1 MLIRVRPHDVLGE
14 LVTALVSSG
23 CLVLHIAPGLCRA
36 VPVRRGREARTELR
50 FFVDAWA
57 KSRGAAVEFSGGQLA
72 IESPRTSGFSIK
84 PRL

>member
-1 MLIRVRPHDVLGE
+1 MQIRVRPHELLDE

-23 CLVLHIAPGLCRA
+23 CLVLQVDPGVCRA

-50 FFVDAWA
+50 FFVEAWA
-57 KSRGAAVEFSGGQLA
+57 KSRSAAVEFVDRQLA
-72 IESPRTSGFSIK
+72 IESPRTSGFSIN

>member
-1 MLIRVRPHDVLGE
+1 MLIRVRPHDVLDE

-36 VPVRRGREARTELR
+36 APVRRGREARTELR
-50 FFVDAWA
+50 SFVDAWA
-57 KSRGAAVEFSGGQLA
+57 KSQGAAVEFSGGQLA